1 MVSNGLVTHA
11 ILGPWL
17 QFTLRGFM
25 AGTSTD
31 EALPFKLLID
41 LAHILALWSLL
52 HLGLL
57 LPLARLPAV
66 AL

>member
-1 MVSNGLVTHA
+1 MISNGLVTHA
-11 ILGPWL
+11 VLGPWL
-17 QFTLRGFM
+17 QFTLQGFM

-31 EALPFKLLID
+31 EALPFKLLIA
-41 LAHILALWSLL
+41 LAHILDLWSLL

-57 LPLARLPAV
+57 LPLARLLVV